1 MMVSRRHNSFLS
13 FRMIASGLLTI
24 ALSMAAVMHDAVAQ
38 DAGMA
43 RELDRLKQD
52 IADLQRTVY
61 KGDAAPSV
69 TVSSSSD
76 VSELPDSAAARL
88 QLRVQQL
95 ESQMRAMNG
104 RIEEVG
110 YQVGR
115 LSDRLDKLIG
125 DVDYRLRALEGNG
138 SSGQLSSAFEPQGG
152 TAMNGSGTNAPAD
165 QGQISQGQMGQGS
178 GMAAGNA
185 GSMSGTA
192 PLSGVSGQPSAAGQP
207 SLNGQPTLNRQV
219 APGGENAPGTKVFG
233 QLTKDQYEAFQK
245 GLASGNG
252 QETSTQGAAQATAPA
267 GTDAAGQAAQVEAA
281 GQQAPT
287 DSSMASLSSGLPD
300 GSPQD
305 QYNYS
310 FGLLQKRDF
319 AAAESA
325 FKQFMEKNADSPLA
339 GNAMYWLGETYYVRE
354 NFRDAATTFLDA
366 YTKYPKGAK
375 ASHSLLKLG
384 LSLSA
389 LGKKE
394 AACAAL
400 GELKQKFP
408 DAEARILSRAATERK
423 SLSCPN

>member
-1 MMVSRRHNSFLS
+1 MMVSRRYNSSLS

-24 ALSMAAVMHDAVAQ
+24 ALSMAAAMHDARAQ

-52 IADLQRTVY
+52 IADLQRAVY
-61 KGDAAPSV
+61 KGGAAPSV

-138 SSGQLSSAFEPQGG
+138 SSGQLSGAFEPQGG
-152 TAMNGSGTNAPAD
+152 TAMNGSGTNAPAG

-207 SLNGQPTLNRQV
+207 SLNGQV

-245 GLASGNG
+245 GLASGNA
-252 QETSTQGAAQATAPA
+252 QATSPQGGAQATAPA

-281 GQQAPT
+281 GQQTPT